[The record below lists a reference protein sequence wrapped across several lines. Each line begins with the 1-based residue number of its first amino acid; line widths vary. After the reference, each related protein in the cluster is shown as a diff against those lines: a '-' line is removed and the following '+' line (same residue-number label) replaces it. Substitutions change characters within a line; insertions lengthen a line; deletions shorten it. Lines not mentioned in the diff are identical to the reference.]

1 MYPPVHPHETVVLG
15 NELPLEI
22 VVPLATAHDP
32 QDLAR
37 DAGRADPR
45 ALGRS
50 PLLSPQDADHHDP
63 LADRRAADE
72 HRAANHNDDHD
83 HTHQGAKQRVRYPGG
98 KAEAAHHAAAQQA
111 ATDGHDPPVAAVVAQ
126 TKALAAGVLN
136 QPRRT

>member
-1 MYPPVHPHETVVLG
+1 MYPPVHPHVLG

-22 VVPLATAHDP
+22 AVPLATAHDP
-32 QDLAR
+32 QALAR

-63 LADRRAADE
+63 LVDRRAADE
-72 HRAANHNDDHD
+72 HRAATHNDDHD

>member
-1 MYPPVHPHETVVLG
+1 MYPPVRPHALG
-15 NELPLEI
+15 NGLPPVT

-32 QDLAR
+32 QALAR

-50 PLLSPQDADHHDP
+50 PLPSPQDANHHDP
-63 LADRRAADE
+63 LADRLAAVE
-72 HRAANHNDDHD
+72 HRAANHNDDNV
-83 HTHQGAKQRVRYPGG
+83 HTHQGARQHVRYPGG
-98 KAEAAHHAAAQQA
+98 KAEDAHHAAAPLA
-111 ATDGHDPPVAAVVAQ
+111 ATDGHDPQVAAVVAQ

>member
-1 MYPPVHPHETVVLG
+1 MYPPVHPHALG
-15 NELPLEI
+15 NELPPETA
-22 VVPLATAHDP
+22 VPPATAHGP
-32 QDLAR
+32 QALAR
-37 DAGRADPR
+37 DAARAAPR

-50 PLLSPQDADHHDP
+50 PPPSPQDANHHDP
-63 LADRRAADE
+63 LADRPAAVE
-72 HRAANHNDDHD
+72 HRAANHNDDNV

-98 KAEAAHHAAAQQA
+98 KAEAAHHAAAPQA